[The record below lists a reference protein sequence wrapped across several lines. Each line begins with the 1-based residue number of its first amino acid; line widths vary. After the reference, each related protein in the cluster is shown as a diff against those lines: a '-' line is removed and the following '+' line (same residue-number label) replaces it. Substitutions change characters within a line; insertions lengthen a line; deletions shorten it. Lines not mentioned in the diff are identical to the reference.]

1 MHLRSATRLAAMFIP
16 FLTVTTPAFGAE
28 VSGTATIDGR
38 PFAGTLRLPDGTH
51 VDITNG
57 EYRVFVPAG
66 VYTVV
71 LDNGRRFNA
80 TIKSSTIPVTQNI
93 NLDSQR

>member
-1 MHLRSATRLAAMFIP
+1 MSLRAASRLAAMFIP
-16 FLTVTTPAFGAE
+16 LLSFATPAFGAE
-28 VSGTATIDGR
+28 VSGTVTIDGR
-38 PFAGTLRLPDGTH
+38 PFVGTLTLPDGTH
-51 VDITNG
+51 VDITKG

-66 VYTVV
+66 VYQVA

-80 TIKSSTIPVTQNI
+80 TIKSSTIPVTYNI